1 MQASRQAATQV
12 WCDVLRVRTSSTCLC
27 QQRQQQ
33 AKATGYGRATIPP
46 SLLPRRAALP
56 PSHRQHYAPPRSAA
70 PSSAPLHR
78 APPAGRLRCAACCD
92 LYWGAAR
99 AALAL
104 LFLCFDKLCVR
115 ATSGGSTCG
124 GGGERKGTKRKT
136 LFDFFQPKRSVTSPD
151 DCDGGGGEGGYASTS
166 DSPETAIV
174 DTVTVE
180 DTSITVIADD
190 ICDVDV
196 NNISV
201 DGTDVP
207 TSDLAVSSASA
218 SVSQTTSPCGASVT
232 PDTVRWASSYD
243 VGFYRRKT
251 AKELDDYTL
260 QQLLENPEKKGK
272 VLVGNLVKTPL
283 KKFAKL
289 TGVSGDLQD
298 HAKLKYHLDAVDAGK
313 TFLLSVKYP
322 NKNIHKQ
329 LDSQHSKEIAA
340 NRERLMCSLD
350 NILFLGRQ
358 GLALRGHRES
368 MNDESVNKGNFLE
381 LLLFRK
387 EIGDEKVQKH
397 FSGDRKRDLFH
408 SKIVQND
415 LVQACGDEITEEN
428 VNRVKKLKYYSVLFD
443 ETTDM
448 SHTSQLSLSVRYPY
462 HDAKENKIT
471 VREDFLSF
479 VDLRDVLE
487 KIENSELASGDEDE
501 VDDPTD
507 GNIELTE
514 EDIEQRL
521 TGTKLG
527 QITVNVLI
535 SVGLDPK
542 YCVGI
547 GADGC
552 SVNTSDTTGA
562 IQEIQ
567 KTCQNAVRAPCFN
580 HALNL
585 SISKSSKVPAVK
597 TAVHV
602 IKAVGSFF
610 RASSKR
616 HRRLLKIYHR
626 TLPTLCETRW
636 VQRHEA
642 VQVFLSG
649 ISEIIEALESISK
662 WQDGE
667 TAGKAKSLLNN
678 LLQPEFLVTL
688 VALQDILATSISL
701 SRFLQKETIELQEA
715 SDALQ
720 DTLSVLEEKRRN
732 SDEIFGILYN
742 SAEELTSKFG
752 VVIPQPRGSARGRHP
767 TTNAESYYRQT
778 IYNPM
783 LDNIIQDLNSRFTSE
798 VLQCYD
804 LNCLLPLVVLTCKE
818 ESQAEKL
825 TKLAARFSSLLDVPE
840 QILLQNLKA
849 EMALWKTKWRR
860 EKEEGNPI
868 PKSCAETLEVC
879 DETLYPNIRAL
890 TVILQALPSSVATSE
905 RSFSTLRRIKT
916 WLRSTMNTERLSGLA
931 LLNIHRDIQVNKNN
945 MAVAGPGEKMKPYGE
960 HEGESRRSLQNAL
973 TVCTIKLLNSV
984 FHISRGEVVVGDE
997 F

>member
-1 MQASRQAATQV
+1 
-12 WCDVLRVRTSSTCLC
+12 
-27 QQRQQQ
+27 
-33 AKATGYGRATIPP
+33 
-46 SLLPRRAALP
+46 
-56 PSHRQHYAPPRSAA
+56 
-70 PSSAPLHR
+70 
-78 APPAGRLRCAACCD
+78 
-92 LYWGAAR
+92 
-99 AALAL
+99 
-104 LFLCFDKLCVR
+104 

-151 DCDGGGGEGGYASTS
+151 DCDGGGGEEGYASTS

-218 SVSQTTSPCGASVT
+218 SVSQTTSPRGASVT

-260 QQLLENPEKKGK
+260 QQLLENPWVPPSNYKFPFSTHMKQGKEERRFLTHRHLDKNTHEWLTFSDMDQGLYCKYCVFFGPSEKKGK

-368 MNDESVNKGNFLE
+368 MNDESESVNKGNFLE

-397 FSGDRKRDLFH
+397 FYGDRKRDLFH

-415 LVQACGDEITEEN
+415 LVQACGDEITEEI

-479 VDLRDVLE
+479 VDPRDVLE

-521 TGTKLG
+521 SGTKLG

-567 KTCQNAVRAPCFN
+567 KTCQNAVRAQCFN
-580 HALNL
+580 HALNV

-616 HRRLLKIYHR
+616 HRRLLKVYHR

-649 ISEIIEALESISK
+649 ISEMIEALESISK

-678 LLQPEFLVTL
+678 LLQTEFLVTL

-715 SDALQ
+715 SGALQ

-931 LLNIHRDIQVNKNN
+931 LLNIHRDIQVNKKNVIN
-945 MAVAGPGEKMKPYGE
+945 RFAQDQGQK
-960 HEGESRRSLQNAL
+960 SCLIS
-973 TVCTIKLLNSV
+973 IKNV
-984 FHISRGEVVVGDE
+984 KY
-997 F
+997 